1 MKQRLVFTALMS
13 LSLAI
18 IMTCWVTW
26 LNLGFVEDFLLR
38 WGKAFIMAWPIAAL
52 VSFFLGPR
60 IMKISMR
67 FK

>member
-13 LSLAI
+13 FSLAI

-26 LNLGFVEDFLLR
+26 LNLGFVEDFFFR
-38 WGKAFIMAWPIAAL
+38 WGKAFVMAWPVAAT
-52 VSFFLGPR
+52 VAFVLGPR

>member
-1 MKQRLVFTALMS
+1 MKQRLVFTLLMS
-13 LSLAI
+13 FSLAF

-26 LNLGFVEDFLLR
+26 LNLGFVEDFFYR
-38 WGKAFIMAWPIAAL
+38 WAKAFVMAWPVAAT
-52 VSFFLGPR
+52 VAFVLGPR